1 MKKALIGIAAVGAVV
16 ALPPLFKRLGRKMS
30 EHCGQMMAA
39 YAETANRAETHEHFN
54 HDAPRFTGNREPV
67 GTA

>member
-1 MKKALIGIAAVGAVV
+1 MKKALIGFAAIGAVV
-16 ALPPLFKRLGRKMS
+16 ALPPLFKHISRKMS

-39 YAETANRAETHEHFN
+39 YAESAKKAGTHEQVN
-54 HDAPRFTGNREPV
+54 HDSPRFTGDREPV